1 MGIESLSAYQI
12 DNNRYG
18 VDKLQQNLALT
29 NAANKAGAAEASS
42 QEAFFKVFDS
52 NTQGAAREVG
62 GHPVIDKESKLYETC
77 AELESFFLKTL
88 IGSMRK
94 TVEKSELSDTSFA
107 GGMYEDMLYDEYTKS
122 FSKNAGFGFADLAY
136 LELTQHRGKVGEFAR
151 KGGF

>member
-1 MGIESLSAYQI
+1 MGIESLGSYQI

-18 VDKLQQNLALT
+18 VDKLQQNLSAK
-29 NAANKAGAAEASS
+29 NASDTAGAKNPQDAFYKMMSS
-42 QEAFFKVFDS
+42 K
-52 NTQGAAREVG
+52 TQGVAREAV
-62 GHPVIDKESKLYETC
+62 GHPTIDKESKLYETC

-107 GGMYEDMLYDEYTKS
+107 GGMYEDMLYDEYTKN

-136 LELTQHRGKVGEFAR
+136 MELTHQRGMK
-151 KGGF
+151 

>member
-1 MGIESLSAYQI
+1 MGIESLGSYQI

-18 VDKLQQNLALT
+18 VDKLQQNIAVT
-29 NAANKAGAAEASS
+29 NASNNANAASS
-42 QEAFFKVFDS
+42 KDEFFKMLETK
-52 NTQGAAREVG
+52 TQGVAREVG
-62 GHPVIDKESKLYETC
+62 GHPTIDKESKLYETC

-94 TVEKSELSDTSFA
+94 TVDKSELSDTSFA

-136 LELTQHRGKVGEFAR
+136 LELTHQRGMK
-151 KGGF
+151 